1 MRKNIIELLFLL
13 IPLFIVPFDCMSNA
27 PIITFDKKIGLSNN
41 YITDAV
47 YDRLGFI
54 WIITGKNLDRF
65 DGKRISHY
73 SFSDFSPTC
82 KRIDMTLDYNGNLIV
97 LDDCGIV
104 YSYNSGFNSFVK
116 LFDLGIILKDSSF
129 NIINNG
135 NDNFLV
141 SIDGELYLLTLNNNK
156 FELIIKNDGIISE
169 LLSNEDGHVF
179 FSSGRNLYKLNE
191 ERIAVNVFEE
201 ENNIINSRIRCLG
214 YKDSKIYIG
223 TQSDGLYFF
232 DTDKNV
238 LSSLGESYLNNLP
251 ITDISIVDS
260 TLYVATSGEGLYVF
274 SIYDNILIRHVTEDS
289 GDLRIKDNSIKKII
303 PLNDNILFLGY
314 YRYGFSIM
322 SLEKEKFHRIV
333 HTPSDHRL
341 SKNIIGGIYE
351 VAENIIWFGTTNG
364 ISQWNK
370 IKDEWKYLKYLDN
383 QKHNNLIYDIEVV
396 DDEYWLGSSFLPV
409 VIFNKNDSDK
419 KELSKPYLNM
429 VRSIEY
435 DKNKTVCIASNKS
448 TYIYNITDNSYKK
461 VEINNVQDVIY
472 EHSGERF
479 LMATLNGIY
488 EYNIKDSTYSKVVN
502 NIVSRSIEI
511 RSDGMVVIGAD
522 NGIYF
527 YNQDFEL
534 KKRIGYEEG
543 LKKEKIMAVVSDDN
557 SNIWC
562 TTESGLFSISKDYK
576 ISFYDDM
583 DNNLC
588 LDYNQNSCLKD
599 SKGNIYFG
607 SNEGVVWFNPDEIKF
622 NSSKMELWVSDIYL
636 SGKYIYDTP
645 LYGIINE
652 KDKLVL
658 PYNQNTIRLYFT
670 DYNYNPSLN
679 NTFEWMLEGWND
691 WTFSDDYSI
700 SLISLIPGEYRLM
713 IRNATTKEICVIK
726 HITIRPPFWK
736 THIAYTIYV
745 LLLLGVIYISVK
757 KWNKRISQKYSNSAL
772 SLIMNTIHDIK
783 TPLSIIYSIIDDSI
797 NETKENSKI
806 NGRLKLA
813 LRNAQKIQKYT
824 VDILDIKNGSKYISV
839 NSSDFNISELIR
851 AKIAGFEILAHR
863 KDMNINLIQN
873 QDDIIINADSNIIDR
888 IIDNVISNAIKY
900 SQNGQSI
907 TVVHKYDKNSQV
919 IIVSDNGIGIPQ
931 KSIKDI
937 FRPYYRAKNAEDM
950 NIEGSGIGLLITKKF
965 VTLLGGDIN
974 IRSQVDKGTTV
985 TIKIPYK
992 RKQEVKPQFNEENN
1006 MDVVSLSDV
1015 ENPVIL
1021 IADDNFEFSS
1031 YICNRLKEANFLC
1044 EIAQNG
1050 KEALEK
1056 LRSKKFD
1063 LLITDNEMPL
1073 IGGIE
1078 LTIKIKNDI
1087 EICHIPVI
1095 MLSGYDDKQS
1105 MIKALDA
1112 GVEKY
1117 LVKPITAD
1125 LLISNI
1131 KSIFENRKKIYEK
1144 IKQGDYKNNE
1154 IKVKN
1159 DLDNDFMENINR
1171 LVLENIDNPEW
1182 GVTELAEMMLYSR
1195 TSLYNKLK
1203 GITGITPNEY
1213 IKTIRLAEGKKMLLT
1228 AQFSISEVAYKVGF
1242 TDAKYFGTCF
1252 RKQYGITP
1260 SEFISQQ
1267 GNKS

>member
-1 MRKNIIELLFLL
+1 MKRNILKLFFLL
-13 IPLFIVPFDCMSNA
+13 TSLILISVDCLSNA

-47 YDRLGFI
+47 YDKLGFI
-54 WIITGKNLDRF
+54 WIVTGKNLERF

-73 SFSDFSPTC
+73 SFSDFSSSC
-82 KRIDMTLDYNGNLIV
+82 KKIDMTLDYHGNLIV
-97 LDDCGIV
+97 LDDNGII
-104 YSYNSGFNSFVK
+104 YSYRYSINSFEK
-116 LFDLGIILKDSSF
+116 LFDLGIDLKASSF
-129 NIINNG
+129 RIINNG
-135 NDNFLV
+135 NDSFL
-141 SIDGELYLLTLNNNK
+141 ITIGEKLYLLSIKKGNFK
-156 FELIIKNDGIISE
+156 LIIECHGIISE
-169 LLSNEDGHVF
+169 LLITENDRIF
-179 FSSGRNLYKLNE
+179 FSSGRNLYKLDN
-191 ERIAVNVFEE
+191 RKPINIFSE
-201 ENNIINSRIRCLG
+201 ENNAINSRIRCLKYNKG
-214 YKDSKIYIG
+214 GNIYIG
-223 TQSDGLYFF
+223 TQSDGLYSF
-232 DTDKNV
+232 DTEKNI
-238 LSSLGESYLNNLP
+238 LSRIGENLLNNLP

-274 SIYDNILIRHVTEDS
+274 STINNKLIRHITEDS
-289 GDLRIKDNSIKKII
+289 NYFSIKDNSIKKII
-303 PLNDNILFLGY
+303 PLKDNILFLGY

-322 SLEKEKFHRIV
+322 SMENEKFHRII
-333 HTPSDHRL
+333 HTPSDNRL

-351 VAENIIWFGTTNG
+351 ISENIIWFGTTNG
-364 ISQWNK
+364 ISQWDK
-370 IKDEWKYLKYLDN
+370 ISDKWEHLKSIDN
-383 QKHNNLIYDIEVV
+383 QRHNNLIYDIEVV
-396 DDEYWLGSSFLPV
+396 NGEYWLGSSFLPV
-409 VIFNKNDSDK
+409 MIFNKNGSK
-419 KELSKPYLNM
+419 RELSKPYLNM
-429 VRSIEY
+429 VRSIEF
-435 DKNKTVCIASNKS
+435 DKYNTLCIANNNS
-448 TYIYNITDNSYKK
+448 TYIYNVANGIYKK
-461 VEINNVQDVIY
+461 IEIYNVQDVIY
-472 EHSGERF
+472 ESFGKKF
-479 LMATLNGIY
+479 LMATLNGVY
-488 EYNIKDSTYSKVVN
+488 EYNIEDSTYNKVVK

-511 RSDGMVVIGAD
+511 RPDGIIVIGAD

-527 YNQDFEL
+527 YNQDFKLL
-534 KKRIGYEEG
+534 KKTDYKEG
-543 LKKEKIMAVVSDDN
+543 LKKEKIMSVISDDN
-557 SNIWC
+557 CNIWC

-583 DNNLC
+583 DNNLR

-599 SKGNIYFG
+599 SRGNIYLG
-607 SNEGVVWFNPDEIKF
+607 SNEGVVWFTPDEIKSNF
-622 NSSKMELWVSDIYL
+622 SNMKLYVSEMYV
-636 SGKYIYDTP
+636 SGRLMYDSP
-645 LYGIINE
+645 LYGIIN
-652 KDKLVL
+652 DSNKLVL
-658 PYNQNTIRLYFT
+658 PYNQNNLSLYFT

-679 NTFEWMLEGWND
+679 NSFEWMLEGWNE
-691 WTFSDDYSI
+691 WTISDDYNI
-700 SLISLIPGEYRLM
+700 SLINLVPGKYKLM
-713 IRNATTKEICVIK
+713 IRNATTKEICFVKNI
-726 HITIRPPFWK
+726 IIRPPFWM
-736 THIAYTIYV
+736 TPTAYFVYVIFLLTIV
-745 LLLLGVIYISVK
+745 FISIK
-757 KWNKRISQKYSNSAL
+757 RWNRRINQKYSNSAL

-824 VDILDIKNGSKYISV
+824 VDILDIKNGSKHISV
-839 NSSDFNISELIR
+839 NNTDFNISELLR
-851 AKIAGFEILAHR
+851 AKVAGFEILAHR
-863 KDMNINLIQN
+863 KDMNITLIQK
-873 QDDIIINADSNIIDR
+873 QEDIIINSDPNIIDR
-888 IIDNVISNAIKY
+888 IIDNIISNAIKY
-900 SQNGQSI
+900 SSNGQSI
-907 TVVHKYDKNSQV
+907 TIVHKYDKNTQ
-919 IIVSDNGIGIPQ
+919 IILVSDNGIGIPK

-950 NIEGSGIGLLITKKF
+950 KIEGSGIGLLITKKF
-965 VTLLGGDIN
+965 TTLLGGDIN
-974 IRSQVDKGTTV
+974 IQSQIDKGTTV
-985 TIKIPYK
+985 TVKIPYK
-992 RKQEVKPQFNEENN
+992 KKQETMSYAHETTDIETVEQVDIEKP
-1006 MDVVSLSDV
+1006 VV
-1015 ENPVIL
+1015 L

-1087 EICHIPVI
+1087 EICHIPII
-1095 MLSGYDDKQS
+1095 MLSGYDDKQN

-1131 KSIFENRKKIYEK
+1131 KSIFDNRKKIYEK

-1159 DLDNDFMENINR
+1159 DLDNEFMEKINKSI
-1171 LVLENIDNPEW
+1171 LDNIDNPEW

-1213 IKTIRLAEGKKMLLT
+1213 IKTIRLAEGKKILLT